1 MGKNKDSSPGH
12 PAVASACFRGRSRSQ
27 LESEAVFDEHLE
39 IHSRQF
45 AVRLRDEV
53 EDFDIE
59 FQPESDSAISDELCK
74 VLSAVERS
82 DAKSTLD
89 DLRDLNNQFVGESSV
104 RVLAKLELS
113 GELLAISELTWD
125 WIHRYARRRLEKF
138 NGRDDDLPLEKFE
151 RLTEEGDRLV
161 LERYFRPGTIGRLM
175 NQSLTNRLSWFL
187 YVPLLDKYTGF
198 RGKRSKDGIPR
209 PEIAAAVQADWHK
222 LDRPKFHEVIQ
233 AVFKYL
239 KWQLDY
245 LPRFFHRIGNELT
258 ACLPTESDC
267 LSSKE
272 SAIAELKGLANDV
285 MEMRRFLCGSKPGEI
300 SLNIGKAIV
309 GLKWITLNG
318 MIELHVGGTHE
329 ELMQSIHDSADRFP
343 KVLLRYDGQI
353 ADCFRLDITS
363 FNHAEATDDWVRV
376 NLALLRQVFD
386 QLYLSY
392 EKVDFDRLR
401 NVARSGTIS
410 PAEERQVLA
419 VVLADL
425 EFRDEADSV
434 DDYYVD
440 ATVAGNEAESR
451 RHQKLLRP
459 IRHSTLA
466 PVLARFGCDMRQ
478 GKGSEVKVFRPGSTY
493 SFFTLSKH
501 GQNPLVDATLLRK
514 LLRHFNIGIGEFTST
529 AYS

>member
-1 MGKNKDSSPGH
+1 M
-12 PAVASACFRGRSRSQ
+12 RRSQ

-125 WIHRYARRRLEKF
+125 WIHRYAKRRLEKF

-161 LERYFRPGTIGRLM
+161 LELYFRPGTIGRLM

-198 RGKRSKDGIPR
+198 RGKRSKDGIHR
-209 PEIAAAVQADWHK
+209 PEIAAAVQADRHK

-233 AVFKYL
+233 AVVTYL
-239 KWQLDY
+239 KWHTDY

-329 ELMQSIHDSADRFP
+329 EMMQSIHDSADRFP
-343 KVLLRYDGQI
+343 KVLLRHDGQI

-363 FNHAEATDDWVRV
+363 FNHAEETDDWARV
-376 NLALLRQVFD
+376 NLVLLRQVFD
-386 QLYLSY
+386 RLYLLY
-392 EKVDFDRLR
+392 EKVEDRLR
-401 NVARSGTIS
+401 KAARSGAIP
-410 PAEERQVLA
+410 PAEEDMVLA
-419 VVLADL
+419 IALSDL
-425 EFRDEADSV
+425 ETRQLDTDPDV
-434 DDYYVD
+434 
-440 ATVAGNEAESR
+440 NEESASEESENG
-451 RHQKLLRP
+451 LRSRP
-459 IRHSTLA
+459 RKRLRSIRLQA
-466 PVLARFGCDMRQ
+466 LRKALVGCGCEVSEQ
-478 GKGSEVKVFRPGSTY
+478 GQHIQVFRPGY
-493 SFFTLSKH
+493 HHYLLSKH
-501 GQNPLVDATLLRK
+501 VPNPEYSAFKVRQVLHRM
-514 LLRHFNIGIGEFTST
+514 GIPIPIFLT
-529 AYS
+529 AAGW

>member
-1 MGKNKDSSPGH
+1 MI
-12 PAVASACFRGRSRSQ
+12 RGQ
-27 LESEAVFDEHLE
+27 LESNAVSDEHLE
-39 IHSRQF
+39 VHSRQF
-45 AVRLRDEV
+45 AVRLREEV
-53 EDFDIE
+53 GDFKIE
-59 FQPESDSAISDELCK
+59 FQSETDSEISDELCK
-74 VLSAVERS
+74 VLSAVEHS

-104 RVLAKLELS
+104 DVLAKLELS

-125 WIHRYARRRLEKF
+125 WIRRYAKRRLEKF
-138 NGRDDDLPLEKFE
+138 NGRDYDLPLEKFE
-151 RLTEEGDRLV
+151 RLIEEGDRLV
-161 LERYFRPGTIGRLM
+161 LEPYFRAGTIGRLM
-175 NQSLTNRLSWFL
+175 QWSLTNRLSWFL
-187 YVPLLDKYTGF
+187 YVPLLDKYTGLG
-198 RGKRSKDGIPR
+198 GKRSKGGIHR
-209 PEIAAAVQADWHK
+209 PEITAAVQADRNK
-222 LDRPKFHEVIQ
+222 LDRPKFFELIQ
-233 AVFKYL
+233 VVFTHQ
-239 KWQLDY
+239 KWQTDY
-245 LPRFFHRIGNELT
+245 LPNVFDRIGNGLP
-258 ACLPTESDC
+258 ACLPTELDYF
-267 LSSKE
+267 SSKNV
-272 SAIAELKGLANDV
+272 AIEHLKGLAKDI
-285 MEMRRFLCGSKPGEI
+285 MSIRCFLCSSKPGNI
-300 SLNIGKAIV
+300 SLNFGGAIV
-309 GLKWITLNG
+309 GLKWITLYG

-329 ELMQSIHDSADRFP
+329 EMMQSIHDSTDRFP

-353 ADCFRLDITS
+353 ADCFRPDITS

-376 NLALLRQVFD
+376 NLALLRQVFNR
-386 QLYLSY
+386 LYLSY

-401 NVARSGTIS
+401 NVARSGTVS

-425 EFRDEADSV
+425 EFRDDSDSV
-434 DDYYVD
+434 DDDYVD